1 MQRNV
6 TRSNNVREK
15 LEQLLKE
22 VKSITQESIDCNLTS
37 FTKRTGVWLTLE
49 ERIEE
54 ILNNEG

>member
-1 MQRNV
+1 M
-6 TRSNNVREK
+6 REK

-37 FTKRTGVWLTLE
+37 FTKRTSVWLTLE
-49 ERIEE
+49 ERLEE